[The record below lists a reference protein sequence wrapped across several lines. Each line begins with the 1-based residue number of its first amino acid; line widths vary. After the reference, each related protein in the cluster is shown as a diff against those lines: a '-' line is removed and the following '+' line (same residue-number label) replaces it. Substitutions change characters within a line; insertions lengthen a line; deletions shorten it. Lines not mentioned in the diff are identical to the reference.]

1 MKKIFQHKLIVTILI
16 ILLLFV
22 GATKAKTIED
32 LAGREIMIPQKIE
45 KIVAVGP
52 GSLRLLV
59 YLNLEEKIVGI
70 EEFEKRN
77 QKRPYILANSKLL
90 DLPII
95 GPQFGGDSELIS
107 AQNPDLIIAS
117 YLSSSQLNNLQNKT
131 SIPVVSINNGSA
143 GSMTEEEFKEAIN
156 FLSKLLSKEDRATQ
170 LINFFNKSKEE
181 LSNRTKGKNLD
192 ISLYIGGIGNKG
204 AQGIISTESN
214 YPPFKY
220 INLKNIIEG
229 KKKKNFSINKER
241 LLLENPEI
249 IFIDQGG
256 IEIVKQNL
264 KRKEF
269 QYLKSYQKNNIYEL
283 LPYNHYSTNF
293 DTMLANSYYIAK
305 ILYPNEFQDLD
316 PKTKADEIYKNFVGR
331 PVYAEMAEIFGGF
344 KKMDLN
350 QFENK
355 EVK

>member
-305 ILYPNEFQDLD
+305 ILYPNEFQDLN
-316 PKTKADEIYKNFVGR
+316 PKTKADEIYKIFVGR